1 MAVRNFLSLLFLCL
15 LAGMP
20 GARAEIVRD
29 LYSAEV
35 PVAGSDQSS
44 LDSASREAM
53 AQVLLKMSG
62 SAETLSLEGIRSEI
76 QSARKYV
83 QQYAFLGGQGG
94 EPLAARFEFDGT
106 VMTRLLTNAGAPV
119 WTANR
124 PPVLAWV
131 VLEDASGR
139 RFLGRDSDPELLA
152 LLQREFSRRGVPL
165 RFPLFDL
172 ADAAALDPDDAWRQD
187 SSALIEA
194 SARYGVSDVLAGR
207 LAVLSTGA
215 WVGDWAYLNDTRRL
229 NRTVTA
235 NDAQAFLEVAATLV
249 AEDMAARYAVETTSR
264 VASGGVLMQVRGIRD
279 YADYA
284 GVISWLESLELIEHA
299 NVERISGELI
309 ELRLAAQADAA
320 QLSPIIE
327 LNQRLIPAPIAQTE
341 GVLVYQWRD

>member
-1 MAVRNFLSLLFLCL
+1 
-15 LAGMP
+15 
-20 GARAEIVRD
+20 
-29 LYSAEV
+29 
-35 PVAGSDQSS
+35 VAGREQAS
-44 LDSASREAM
+44 LDEASREAM
-53 AQVLLKMSG
+53 AQVLVKMSG
-62 SAETLSLEGIRSEI
+62 SAETLALPGISSEI

-106 VMTRLLTNAGAPV
+106 VMTRLLTDAGAPV

-139 RFLGRDSDPELLA
+139 RFLSRDTDPDLVL

-165 RFPLFDL
+165 RFPLLDL
-172 ADAAALDPDDAWRQD
+172 ADAAALGLDDAWRQD
-187 SSALIEA
+187 SNMLMAA
-194 SARYGVSDVLAGR
+194 SVRYGVSDVLAGR
-207 LAVLSTGA
+207 FAALSTGT
-215 WVGDWAYLNDTRRL
+215 WVGDWAYLSDTRRL

-235 NDAQAFLEVAATLV
+235 SDAQEFLAVAATLV
-249 AEDMAARYAVETTSR
+249 AEDMASRYAVETTTR

-309 ELRLAAQADAA
+309 ELRLVAQADAV
-320 QLSPIIE
+320 QLSSIIE
-327 LNQRLIPAPIAQTE
+327 LNQRLVPAPVAQTE
-341 GVLVYQWRD
+341 GVLFYQWRD